1 MSKRMEPLIF
11 GVMTGKFAPKSRRL
25 SWLIGLMTVSLLGVS
40 GIQAYWLRQSYL
52 IKENQFDRDV
62 GLVLNG
68 VSQKVQRYEAK
79 QFLSSSVQIQPFF
92 SSIFGAG
99 QSSWFSPDSTQ
110 RSGDLMLSISMGG
123 DTVLKVANKA
133 RASGARNSSD
143 SLSREMGKS
152 STIQL
157 SPQRMIQRGLQ
168 LDRLL
173 RKMARHELQRRR
185 DFPSLIGPEQLDSL
199 IRYELKQRGIS
210 TPFEFAVATGQQ
222 VKLQSPGWRKEHSQH
237 AAALFPNDIF
247 SKQVLYLTFP
257 DKENYLLR
265 SLWIMLLASILI
277 TTGVGYA
284 FFRTLNFSLRQKR
297 ISEIKTDFINNMSH
311 EFKTPIATIN
321 LAIDAMSNPQIIAQ
335 PEKIKHYSSMIRQEN
350 QRMNLQVESVLRM
363 ALMEKQELE
372 LRRKKVDLEELLESC
387 LQHVK
392 LALENRNGNL
402 KRFFNAGPTTL
413 DVDANHLSNAFI
425 NLLDNALKYSPE
437 APIIT
442 VETERI
448 EDYFILRI
456 KDQGMGMTREEQKH
470 IFERFYRVTK
480 GDRHNIKGH
489 GLGLSYAKGIIEA
502 HGGQLSVESEKG
514 RGSTF
519 TVFLPRSSY
528 SHDS

>member
-1 MSKRMEPLIF
+1 
-11 GVMTGKFAPKSRRL
+11 
-25 SWLIGLMTVSLLGVS
+25 
-40 GIQAYWLRQSYL
+40 
-52 IKENQFDRDV
+52 
-62 GLVLNG
+62 
-68 VSQKVQRYEAK
+68 
-79 QFLSSSVQIQPFF
+79 
-92 SSIFGAG
+92 
-99 QSSWFSPDSTQ
+99 
-110 RSGDLMLSISMGG
+110 
-123 DTVLKVANKA
+123 
-133 RASGARNSSD
+133 
-143 SLSREMGKS
+143 
-152 STIQL
+152 
-157 SPQRMIQRGLQ
+157 
-168 LDRLL
+168 
-173 RKMARHELQRRR
+173 
-185 DFPSLIGPEQLDSL
+185 
-199 IRYELKQRGIS
+199 
-210 TPFEFAVATGQQ
+210 
-222 VKLQSPGWRKEHSQH
+222 
-237 AAALFPNDIF
+237 
-247 SKQVLYLTFP
+247 
-257 DKENYLLR
+257 
-265 SLWIMLLASILI
+265 
-277 TTGVGYA
+277 
-284 FFRTLNFSLRQKR
+284 
-297 ISEIKTDFINNMSH
+297 
-311 EFKTPIATIN
+311 
-321 LAIDAMSNPQIIAQ
+321 
-335 PEKIKHYSSMIRQEN
+335 MIRQEN

>member
-1 MSKRMEPLIF
+1 
-11 GVMTGKFAPKSRRL
+11 MTGKIAPRSRRL

-62 GLVLNG
+62 GLVLNE
-68 VSQKVQRYEAK
+68 VAQKVQRYEAK
-79 QFLSSSVQIQPFF
+79 QFLNSSVQIQPFF
-92 SSIFGAG
+92 SSIFRGDKSA
-99 QSSWFSPDSTQ
+99 WFSADSTS
-110 RSGDLMLSISMGG
+110 RTNKLMLSISMGG
-123 DTVLKVANKA
+123 DTVLKVANSVG
-133 RASGARNSSD
+133 ASASSGSPNSS
-143 SLSREMGKS
+143 SEKGSP

-185 DFPSLIGPEQLDSL
+185 DFPSLIGPQQLDSL
-199 IRYELKQRGIS
+199 IRYELMQRGLS

-222 VKLQSPGWRKEHSQH
+222 IELQSPGWRKEHSQH

-247 SKQVLYLTFP
+247 SQQVLYLTFP

-321 LAIDAMSNPQIIAQ
+321 LAIDAMSNPQVIAQ
-335 PEKIKHYSSMIRQEN
+335 PERIKHYSSMIRQEN

-372 LRRKKVDLEELLESC
+372 LRRKRVELEELVENC

-392 LALENRNGNL
+392 LALENRNGHL

-437 APIIT
+437 APHIT
-442 VETERI
+442 VETERT
-448 EDYFILRI
+448 EDYFILRV
-456 KDQGMGMTREEQKH
+456 KDQGMGMSREEQKH
-470 IFERFYRVTK
+470 IFERFYRVSQ

-519 TVFLPRSSY
+519 TVFLPFSSY